1 MDLERYTNNAKETMV
16 EAMESAR
23 ALSHQ
28 TITTTHVMKAILLNN
43 KKRFTKLL
51 ELAGGDFFSV
61 LQEVDKL
68 LISQPRVEGYQNLFI
83 DTKLSEAI
91 KGAEIFADKLGDKFI
106 GLESLFVGIA
116 LGKSE
121 IAKKL
126 TSEMK
131 NFNQL
136 EDIVLADRKGNKIE
150 SQAHREGEN
159 ILDYYT
165 VNLTKQALEGH
176 IDPIIGRD
184 EEIRRT
190 IQVLSRRTKNNPILI
205 GFPGVGKTAIAEGL
219 ALRIVRKDVPEV
231 LLDKKLLSLDMG
243 SLVAGSKYRGEFEE
257 RLKGVLQAIENS
269 SGQIILFIDEV
280 HLLVGAGK
288 SEGSMDASN
297 LLKPALARGSLRY
310 IGATT
315 LDEHRKYIEKDAA
328 LARRFQ
334 PIMVNPPSTNECL
347 SILRGIKDKYEVH
360 HGVSISDSALITAV
374 KMSDRYITD
383 RFLPDKAIDLVDEA
397 SAKLKMELGSKP
409 IELEDLEREI
419 LQKEIER
426 EALKKEND
434 FESRA
439 RLTELI
445 NDLKVLSQK
454 SRKLT
459 EQWNT
464 EIVNVKDLSS
474 NKEMLERLKTELEE
488 AKRNGNLERAGE
500 LTYSEIPKLEIAIK
514 EAERRSLNAKQ
525 INPERV
531 SEDHIANVVAKWS
544 GIPVEKL
551 LGNEK
556 SQLMEMEVL
565 LSQSVIGQKE
575 AVGSVSKAIRRAKS
589 GLSDLKKPLAS
600 FLFLGPTGVG
610 KTELSKTL
618 SEFLFQNKE
627 AMTRIDMSE
636 YMEKHS
642 VSRLIG
648 SPPGY
653 VGFEE
658 GGALT
663 EAIRRKPYQVI
674 LFDEVEKAHN
684 DVLNLLLQ
692 VLDEG
697 HLTDASGRNIS
708 FSNSIIILTSNLG
721 SEEFYKSGD
730 SNLETIRHNVMKH
743 VKSWFKPEFLNRL
756 DDIVTFNSLTINDI
770 EEIISIRVLELKK
783 LLQEKNIDLVIS
795 DKAKNWIAK
804 NSFDEEY
811 GARPLKRSIESNI
824 KDKLADQLLLGK
836 LKDGNVAFVD
846 EENDSLSLKIRDS
859 AGTIH

>member
-23 ALSHQ
+23 ALGHQ

-43 KKRFTKLL
+43 KKRFIKLI

-68 LISQPRVEGYQNLFI
+68 LISLPRVEGHQNLFI
-83 DTKLSEAI
+83 DAKLSEAI
-91 KGAEIFADKLGDKFI
+91 KSAETFADKFGDKFI
-106 GLESLFVGIA
+106 GSESLFLGIA
-116 LGKSE
+116 SGNSE
-121 IAKKL
+121 LTKKL
-126 TSEMK
+126 ASEMK

-150 SQAHREGEN
+150 SQAYQEGED
-159 ILDYYT
+159 ILDNYT

-219 ALRIVRKDVPEV
+219 ALRIVRRDVPEI

-243 SLVAGSKYRGEFEE
+243 ALVAGAKYRGEFEE

-269 SGQIILFIDEV
+269 FGQIILFIDEV

-297 LLKPALARGSLRY
+297 LLKPALARGSLRC

-334 PIMVNPPSTNECL
+334 PVMVSPPSTNECL

-360 HGVSISDSALITAV
+360 HGVSISDSALIAAV

-426 EALKKEND
+426 EALKKETD

-454 SRKLT
+454 SKKLT

-474 NKEMLERLKTELEE
+474 NKETLERLKTELEE
-488 AKRNGNLERAGE
+488 AKRNGQLERAGE
-500 LTYSEIPKLEIAIK
+500 LTYSEIPKLEMAIR
-514 EAERRSLNAKQ
+514 EAETRSLNAEQ

-556 SQLMEMEVL
+556 SQLMEMEEI
-565 LSQSVIGQKE
+565 LSQTVIGQKE
-575 AVGSVSKAIRRAKS
+575 AVESVSKAIRRAKA

-618 SEFLFQNKE
+618 SEFLFQDKE

-697 HLTDASGRNIS
+697 HLTDAQGRNIS

-721 SEEFYKSGD
+721 SEEFHKSGD
-730 SNLETIRHNVMKH
+730 SNLKSIKHNVMKH
-743 VKSWFKPEFLNRL
+743 VKGWFKPEFLNRL
-756 DDIVTFNSLTINDI
+756 DDIVTFNSLKINDI

-811 GARPLKRSIESNI
+811 GARPLKRTIESNI
-824 KDKLADQLLLGK
+824 KNKLADQLLLGK

-846 EENDSLSLKIRDS
+846 EENDSISLKIEDS
-859 AGTIH
+859 ASTIH

>member
-1 MDLERYTNNAKETMV
+1 MDLERYTNSAKETMV

-43 KKRFTKLL
+43 KKRFTKLIK
-51 ELAGGDFFSV
+51 LAGGDFFSV

-126 TSEMK
+126 ASEMK

-136 EDIVLADRKGNKIE
+136 EDIVLADRKGNTIE
-150 SQAHREGEN
+150 SQAHQEGGN
-159 ILDYYT
+159 ILHDYT
-165 VNLTKQALEGH
+165 INLTDKATEGH

-297 LLKPALARGSLRY
+297 LLKPALARGSLRC

-334 PIMVNPPSTNECL
+334 PVMVNPPSTNECL

-575 AVGSVSKAIRRAKS
+575 AVESVSKAIRRAKS